1 MRELIKWLSIADRF
15 TKINLDKNLADLNIN
30 NSQYFYILKI
40 CENPGITQDKLQ
52 SFIHVNPSNITRAL
66 NQLEKTGFLFRS
78 ANQEDKRTFHL
89 FPTEQAKKVYAAILD
104 AIQQSCE
111 SLTYG
116 FTEQEKQQ
124 FLSLLKKSASN
135 ILFVAEHTKASY
147 KP

>member
-15 TKINLDKNLADLNIN
+15 TRLSLDKNLANLNIN

-66 NQLEKTGFLFRS
+66 NQLEKTGFLLRFP
-78 ANQEDKRTFHL
+78 NEQDKRTFHL
-89 FPTEQAKKVYAAILD
+89 FPTEQAKKAYSAILE

-124 FLSLLKKSASN
+124 FLFLLKKSASN
-135 ILFVAEHTKASY
+135 ILALENAKRF
-147 KP
+147 P